1 MQKRAE
7 HKKFIIFNYEDD
19 TIDAGN
25 TIQELIDSTF
35 GDIDECYHELYREFY
50 NSLDDLNDGIYE
62 HSIVF
67 GGKEVCFFIDITL
80 KDY

>member
-7 HKKFIIFNYEDD
+7 HEKFTIFNYEDD

-25 TIQELIDSTF
+25 TVQELIDSTF

-50 NSLDDLNDGIYE
+50 NSLNDLTDGIYE
-62 HSIVF
+62 HSMML
-67 GGKEVCFFIDITL
+67 GDKEVCFFIDITL
-80 KDY
+80 DD